1 MIIKRE
7 ELYETLKKICPGKY
21 SVGLHGISLSRVQD
35 FYGLDISLPE
45 VISTATAKQIVENGL
60 RVESARTINGTVAF
74 MGRLDDPDSLEKT
87 FKELA
92 SYRYGSDKDYIIV
105 ATPVEIEC
113 EDGRTLYVG
122 ATNLNSKYK
131 RYFDTTG
138 NETTTVLDKIILS
151 DKSIIKPRFILGR
164 FKKLNDEEI
173 ELDIN
178 PEHLSQTGKK
188 FTSEEYENYVKCLRY
203 STYSPVLYPL
213 LKKDLVALRD
223 SLYDLDE
230 NLYTSAYLIETI
242 EQLLRED
249 QIREFSEEDLK
260 RLAELKQRHR
270 QILEDNKRYEEEQQQ
285 KLERMANYTIDE
297 IREFAL
303 NNHPTYF
310 QNFPDSIK
318 NNIELMRELTK
329 TPGLNSFIVYYLGP
343 NVRNDSEAMINL
355 VNNCRTSNFPEYFND
370 DIWYDGQLPN
380 KSDLGYDTIGLDVRT
395 NPLFWE
401 SLNTRILEINKEE
414 EKNYPYFDTEKE
426 VRLATE
432 LKAKKTQK

>member
-1 MIIKRE
+1 MKIKRE
-7 ELYETLKKICPGKY
+7 ELYETLRKICPGKY
-21 SVGLHGISLSRVQD
+21 SVGLHGISVDRVHD
-35 FYGLDISLPE
+35 FYGFDISLPE
-45 VISTATAKQIVENGL
+45 VISTATAKQIVERGL

-87 FKELA
+87 FKALA
-92 SYRYGSDKDYIIV
+92 NYSYGSDRDYIIV

-113 EDGRTLYVG
+113 EDGRTLYAG

-151 DKSIIKPRFILGR
+151 DKSVVTPKFILGR

-188 FTSEEYENYVKCLRY
+188 FTPEEYENYVNYLRY
-203 STYSPVLYPL
+203 STYSPILYPL
-213 LKKDLVALRD
+213 LKKDLIALRD
-223 SLYDLDE
+223 ELYTYDG
-230 NLYTSAYLIETI
+230 NLYSTAYLIETI

-249 QIREFSEEDLK
+249 QIRDFTPEDLK
-260 RLAELKQRHR
+260 KLEELKERHR
-270 QILEDNKRYEEEQQQ
+270 QILEENKRYEEEQKR

-303 NNHPTYF
+303 SNHPNEF
-310 QNFPDSIK
+310 QDFPDSIK
-318 NNIELMRELTK
+318 NNVELMRELTK
-329 TPGLNSFIVYYLGP
+329 TPGLSSFIVYYLGP
-343 NVRNDSEAMINL
+343 DVKNDSEAMINL
-355 VNNCRTSNFPEYFND
+355 VNNCRTSNFNDYFND

-380 KSDLGYDTIGLDVRT
+380 KSDLGYTTIGLDVRT

-414 EKNYPYFDTEKE
+414 GKNFPYFDTEKE
-426 VRLATE
+426 IRLAQ
-432 LKAKKTQK
+432 KAKANKVQK